1 MSNVNGITVGA
12 TVIFG
17 YVSEKNETTVR
28 KVEVLKVDEKGFFAH
43 CSLRNSARRFLFDR
57 IIEKSVNVLTPA
69 PNPNAAALVTR
80 IGRSLVTIAHNA
92 ALDTADSALLMDAIA
107 SARTVYRAVATA

>member
-17 YVSEKNETTVR
+17 YVSEKGETTVR
-28 KVEVLKVDEKGFFAH
+28 KVEVLKTDDTGFYGI
-43 CSLRNSARRFLFDR
+43 CSLRNAARRFLFDR
-57 IIEKSVNVLTPA
+57 IIAKSVNVLTPA

-92 ALDTADSALLMDAIA
+92 ALDTADSALLLDAITDARNVYRTLA
-107 SARTVYRAVATA
+107 SA

>member
-12 TVIFG
+12 TIIFG
-17 YVSEKNETTVR
+17 YVSEKGETTVR
-28 KVEVLKVDEKGFFAH
+28 KVEVLKVDDKGFFAY

-57 IIEKSVNVLTPA
+57 IIPKSVNVLTPA

-80 IGRSLVTIAHNA
+80 IGRSLVTLSHGAN
-92 ALDTADSALLMDAIA
+92 LDAADSALLTGAITDA
-107 SARTVYRAVATA
+107 RNVYRTLATA